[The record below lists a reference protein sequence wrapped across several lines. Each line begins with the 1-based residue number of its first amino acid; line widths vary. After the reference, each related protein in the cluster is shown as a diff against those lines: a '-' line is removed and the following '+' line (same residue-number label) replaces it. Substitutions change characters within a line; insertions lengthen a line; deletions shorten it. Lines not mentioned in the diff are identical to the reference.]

1 MPQQA
6 FASLMCSTI
15 GVASKHS
22 NTNKIDAENG
32 VSKLSEA
39 AKEERKKIVS
49 TALFRS
55 QCAVKFHLRMLM
67 LPFKRMRMYDDY
79 PIYHMRVS
87 KKGDPSQIG
96 NKYQRKEEL

>member
-1 MPQQA
+1 MPQPASCRFDA
-6 FASLMCSTI
+6 FYSRQQPASTAI
-15 GVASKHS
+15 P
-22 NTNKIDAENG
+22 NKTDAEDG

-39 AKEERKKIVS
+39 AKEERKKDS
-49 TALFRS
+49 F
-55 QCAVKFHLRMLM
+55 QFHLRMLM

-87 KKGDPSQIG
+87 KKGNPSQIG

>member
-6 FASLMCSTI
+6 FAGLMCSTI

-39 AKEERKKIVS
+39 AKEERKK
-49 TALFRS
+49 LF
-55 QCAVKFHLRMLM
+55 
-67 LPFKRMRMYDDY
+67 
-79 PIYHMRVS
+79 PIPPPYV
-87 KKGDPSQIG
+87 DAP
-96 NKYQRKEEL
+96 L

>member
-6 FASLMCSTI
+6 FAGLMCSTI

-39 AKEERKKIVS
+39 AKEERD
-49 TALFRS
+49 
-55 QCAVKFHLRMLM
+55 H
-67 LPFKRMRMYDDY
+67 PFY
-79 PIYHMRVS
+79 S
-87 KKGDPSQIG
+87 LACGKKGDPSQIG

>member
-6 FASLMCSTI
+6 FAGLMCSTI

-39 AKEERKKIVS
+39 AKRREEEK
-49 TALFRS
+49 LF
-55 QCAVKFHLRMLM
+55 
-67 LPFKRMRMYDDY
+67 
-79 PIYHMRVS
+79 PIPPPYV
-87 KKGDPSQIG
+87 DAP
-96 NKYQRKEEL
+96 L

>member
-1 MPQQA
+1 
-6 FASLMCSTI
+6 MCSTI

-39 AKEERKKIVS
+39 AKEEEENC
-49 TALFRS
+49 F
-55 QCAVKFHLRMLM
+55 QFHLRMLM

>member
-6 FASLMCSTI
+6 FAGLMCSTI

-49 TALFRS
+49 
-55 QCAVKFHLRMLM
+55 
-67 LPFKRMRMYDDY
+67 
-79 PIYHMRVS
+79 
-87 KKGDPSQIG
+87 
-96 NKYQRKEEL
+96 N

>member
-6 FASLMCSTI
+6 FAGLMCSTI

-49 TALFRS
+49 N
-55 QCAVKFHLRMLM
+55 
-67 LPFKRMRMYDDY
+67 
-79 PIYHMRVS
+79 YHMRVS

>member
-6 FASLMCSTI
+6 FAGLMCSTI

-32 VSKLSEA
+32 EQTIGSSERR
-39 AKEERKKIVS
+39 KEKDS
-49 TALFRS
+49 F
-55 QCAVKFHLRMLM
+55 QFHLRMLM
-67 LPFKRMRMYDDY
+67 LPFKRMRVYDNH

-96 NKYQRKEEL
+96 NKYQWKEEL

>member
-6 FASLMCSTI
+6 FAGLMCSTI

-49 TALFRS
+49 NSTS
-55 QCAVKFHLRMLM
+55 VC
-67 LPFKRMRMYDDY
+67 
-79 PIYHMRVS
+79 
-87 KKGDPSQIG
+87 
-96 NKYQRKEEL
+96 

>member
-1 MPQQA
+1 MRKWCEQ
-6 FASLMCSTI
+6 TI
-15 GVASKHS
+15 GSS
-22 NTNKIDAENG
+22 ERREEENC
-32 VSKLSEA
+32 
-39 AKEERKKIVS
+39 
-49 TALFRS
+49 F
-55 QCAVKFHLRMLM
+55 QFHLRMLM